1 MKRPKLKLNLSEEE
15 GVMVKHLLPFVNLV
29 CSKADRDIAISL
41 LGFRTRQQYVHAF
54 TSDKRYGDMLAIIVF
69 LFMLDDYDERK
80 LFFDKITFND
90 KFLESRLRQLCGFEN
105 EGLSVDELNTMWDI
119 PYE

>member
-1 MKRPKLKLNLSEEE
+1 
-15 GVMVKHLLPFVNLV
+15 
-29 CSKADRDIAISL
+29 
-41 LGFRTRQQYVHAF
+41 
-54 TSDKRYGDMLAIIVF
+54 MLAIIVF

-90 KFLESRLRQLCGFEN
+90 KFLESRLRELCGFEN
-105 EGLSVDELNTMWDI
+105 EGLSVDELNSMWNI

>member
-1 MKRPKLKLNLSEEE
+1 
-15 GVMVKHLLPFVNLV
+15 
-29 CSKADRDIAISL
+29 
-41 LGFRTRQQYVHAF
+41 
-54 TSDKRYGDMLAIIVF
+54 
-69 LFMLDDYDERK
+69 MLDDYDERK

-90 KFLESRLRQLCGFEN
+90 KFLEGRLRELCGFEN